1 MFHIPMK
8 LKPKLARPSMTTS
21 DVNNQWR
28 SSIYIYVKLVQVNF
42 VFADSVHTLSKK
54 TIQKICFLT
63 EPTYAD
69 WKNRSKIDDRGDPD
83 NDEGNNSDQE
93 GKPVLPQQRTDRFS
107 VIGTKGRRCKLSQSM
122 EYYWHYRIMAVL
134 KVETDII
141 ASATA
146 RPTGRAVI
154 LMIMY
159 VEIFKTGVIVFNL

>member
-1 MFHIPMK
+1 M
-8 LKPKLARPSMTTS
+8 
-21 DVNNQWR
+21 
-28 SSIYIYVKLVQVNF
+28 
-42 VFADSVHTLSKK
+42 SKK

-83 NDEGNNSDQE
+83 NDEEGNNSDQE

-159 VEIFKTGVIVFNL
+159 VEIFKTNVIVFNR

>member
-1 MFHIPMK
+1 
-8 LKPKLARPSMTTS
+8 
-21 DVNNQWR
+21 
-28 SSIYIYVKLVQVNF
+28 
-42 VFADSVHTLSKK
+42 LSKK

-83 NDEGNNSDQE
+83 NDEEGNNSDQE